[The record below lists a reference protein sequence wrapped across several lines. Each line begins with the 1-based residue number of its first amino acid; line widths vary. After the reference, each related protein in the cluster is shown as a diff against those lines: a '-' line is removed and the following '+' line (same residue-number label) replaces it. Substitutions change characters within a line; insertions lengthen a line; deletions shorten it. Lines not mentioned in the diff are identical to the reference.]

1 MKERDQIHDRK
12 GKWKRGM
19 LCFLFFCIVMVHD
32 VCVYCFGFFFFF
44 FNFYFFIS
52 AFIHIFFFFFFF
64 SSFIWSIPFVF
75 NSGSIFLMLFCSSIW
90 NDDGWI

>member
-52 AFIHIFFFFFFF
+52 AFIHLFFFFFFF
-64 SSFIWSIPFVF
+64 FYLVNTLCIQFRFHFFDVV
-75 NSGSIFLMLFCSSIW
+75 LFF
-90 NDDGWI
+90 DLE

>member
-44 FNFYFFIS
+44 F
-52 AFIHIFFFFFFF
+52 
-64 SSFIWSIPFVF
+64 
-75 NSGSIFLMLFCSSIW
+75 
-90 NDDGWI
+90 